1 MAILGPFSVAYPVA
15 FRSGG
20 DTTKEAFGKHIQ
32 EIEKIYG
39 IINALDADKIAASE
53 FTAKF
58 NALSSTVSNVQST
71 LQSNLNSH
79 VNSSNPHPNWK
90 VNLSSQVTGS
100 LPSSSVSGNFDTSRI
115 NGLENYCKNLVKE
128 DFACNDYSDHTE
140 GYVDF
145 NQLQIRFGRVKIE
158 DIASGNEQAIR
169 TVNFLKAFSIHP
181 AVTLLGIEDDEGSDV
196 VAANKDWVP
205 MLHRWSREYFNY
217 HIENNSGQGNVA
229 GLYLHYIAIGH

>member
-79 VNSSNPHPNWK
+79 INSSNPHPNWK

-128 DFACNDYSDHTE
+128 DFVCNGYEDHAE

-158 DIASGNEQAIR
+158 DKGSGDANEQAIR
-169 TVNFLKAFSIHP
+169 TVNFLKGFTVHP
-181 AVTLLGIEDDEGSDV
+181 ASIVLTIKNPEDDN
-196 VAANKDWVP
+196 NKDYWP
-205 MLHRWSREYFNY
+205 MLVAQWAGYFTY
-217 HIENNSGQGNVA
+217 QLQWRGETSFTIGASE
-229 GLYLHYIAIGH
+229 LHYIAIGH